1 MKRNQFGNIRK
12 LPSNRFQ
19 VRFTDPITGKRLT
32 AKGIDGSSLTFTS
45 EKEAR
50 IYLVNLE
57 SDSHRGMNPYAKPE
71 IKSCKLIDLINDYL
85 EPSSGLRLN
94 GSPLRESTLRNY
106 RNYRDRFIDRE
117 ISGINLA
124 RMQAR
129 EITRADVMRWH
140 IALKD
145 SCKDSQI
152 EIKDRAHPA
161 RRWARSQGLSESIHG
176 RISPELISAWV
187 AAGAPEIKRYRI
199 AKGGSDQVAKAYTFI
214 RSVLNAALENGIIK
228 ENPCRIKGAGQSR
241 HDERL
246 TASPEQ
252 VAALADEVPARYKA
266 AVLLALFTSAR
277 RSELFG
283 LQRKHINEL
292 QNTIT
297 IEHQLSDYASDRSM
311 FAPTKTPRKTPIV
324 PIPKV
329 LMDALQE
336 HLDQFTAPD
345 PDALVFTTSNGF
357 PIYKGRMSWWVTA
370 KRRLNL
376 DHLHFHDLR
385 HTAQTMAME
394 KGATAQDLKRR
405 AGQSSDNAM
414 RIYLH
419 GNPKRDRELADSLS
433 DDVHNVISLMA
444 AHG

>member
-19 VRFTDPITGKRLT
+19 VRYTDPITGKRLT
-32 AKGIDGSSLTFTS
+32 AKGIDGASLTFSS

-71 IKSCKLIDLINDYL
+71 IKSCTLIDLINDYL
-85 EPSSGLRLN
+85 EPASGLRLN
-94 GSPLRESTLRNY
+94 GKPLAKSTLRNY
-106 RNYRDRFIDRE
+106 ETYRDRFIDRE
-117 ISGINLA
+117 IAGINLA

-140 IALKD
+140 ISLKD
-145 SCKDSQI
+145 SCTDSQI
-152 EIKDRAHPA
+152 EVKDRAHPA
-161 RRWARSQGLSESIHG
+161 RKWARSQGLSESIHG
-176 RISPELISAWV
+176 RISPELISEWV
-187 AAGAPEIKRYRI
+187 AAGAPEIKRFRI
-199 AKGGSDQVAKAYTFI
+199 AKGGSGQVAKAYTFI

-228 ENPCRIKGAGQSR
+228 ENPCRIKGAGTA
-241 HDERL
+241 HHEERL
-246 TASPEQ
+246 TASLEQ
-252 VAALADEVPARYKA
+252 VAALADEVPERYKA

-277 RSELFG
+277 RSELWG

-297 IEHQLSDYASDRSM
+297 IEHQLSNYASDESM
-311 FAPTKTPRKTPIV
+311 FTPTKTPRKTPIV

-329 LMDALQE
+329 LMDVIQN
-336 HLDQFTAPD
+336 HLNQFTAPD
-345 PDALVFTTSNGF
+345 PDALVFTTRNGF
-357 PIYKGRMSWWVTA
+357 PIYKGRMTWWNTA

-385 HTAQTMAME
+385 HTGQTMAME
-394 KGATAQDLKRR
+394 KGATPQDLKRR

-414 RIYLH
+414 KIYLH
-419 GNPKRDRELADSLS
+419 GNPKRDRVLADSLT
-433 DDVHNVISLMA
+433 DEVENVISLMA
-444 AHG
+444 SNG

>member
-12 LPSNRFQ
+12 LASGRYQ
-19 VRFTDPITGKRLT
+19 VRYTDPITGKRLT
-32 AKGIDGSSLTFTS
+32 AKGIDGSSLTFS
-45 EKEAR
+45 CERDAR

-57 SDSHRGMNPYAKPE
+57 SDLHRGINPYAKPE
-71 IKSCKLIDLINDYL
+71 IKSCTLIDRINAYL
-85 EPSSGLRLN
+85 DPSSGARLN

-106 RNYRDRFIDRE
+106 RTYRDRFIDRE
-117 ISGINLA
+117 VAGINLA
-124 RMQAR
+124 RMQIR

-145 SCKDSQI
+145 SCKDSQV
-152 EIKDRAHPA
+152 EIKDRCHPA
-161 RRWARSQGLSESIHG
+161 RRWARSQGLSKSIHG

-187 AAGAPEIKRYRI
+187 AAGAPEIKRYRTH
-199 AKGGSDQVAKAYTFI
+199 KGGIDQVAKAYTFL
-214 RSVLNAALENGIIK
+214 RAVLNVALEDGLIK
-228 ENPCRIKGAGQSR
+228 ENPCRIKGAGAS
-241 HDERL
+241 HYDERL

-283 LQRKHINEL
+283 LQRKHINAL

-297 IEHQLSDYASDRSM
+297 IEHQLSDYASDSSM

-329 LMDALQE
+329 LMDVIQN
-336 HLDQFTAPD
+336 HLDQFTASD
-345 PDALVFTTSNGF
+345 PDALVFTTSNGY
-357 PIYKGRMSWWVTA
+357 PLYKGRMSWWVTA

-385 HTAQTMAME
+385 HTGQTMAME
-394 KGATAQDLKRR
+394 NGATAQDLKRR

-419 GNPKRDRELADSLS
+419 GNPKRDRALADSLT
-433 DDVHNVISLMA
+433 DDVATVISMMA
-444 AHG
+444 SNG

>member
-12 LPSNRFQ
+12 LASGRFQ
-19 VRFTDPITGKRLT
+19 ARYTDPITGKRLT
-32 AKGIDGSSLTFTS
+32 AKGIDGRSLTFSS
-45 EKEAR
+45 ERYAR

-57 SDSHRGMNPYAKPE
+57 SDLHRGVNPYAKPE
-71 IKSCKLIDLINDYL
+71 IKSCTLIDVINDYL
-85 EPSSGLRLN
+85 DPSSGLRLN
-94 GSPLRESTLRNY
+94 GSPLRQSTLRNY
-106 RNYRDRFIDRE
+106 RTYRDRFIDRE
-117 ISGINLA
+117 IAGINLA
-124 RMQAR
+124 QMQIR
-129 EITRADVMRWH
+129 EITRIDVMKWH

-145 SCKDSQI
+145 SCKDSQV
-152 EIKDRAHPA
+152 EIKDRCHPA
-161 RRWARSQGLSESIHG
+161 RRWSRSQGLSESIFG
-176 RISPELISAWV
+176 RISPELISTWV
-187 AAGAPEIKRYRI
+187 AAGAPEIKRYRTN
-199 AKGGSDQVAKAYTFI
+199 KGGSDQVAKAYTFL
-214 RSVLNAALENGIIK
+214 RAVLNAALENGMIAQ
-228 ENPCRIKGAGQSR
+228 NPCRIKGAGASR

-283 LQRKHINEL
+283 LQRKHINAL

-297 IEHQLSDYASDRSM
+297 IEHQLSDYASDQSM

-329 LMDALQE
+329 LMDVIQN
-336 HLDQFTAPD
+336 HLNQFTASD

-385 HTAQTMAME
+385 HTGQTMAME

-419 GNPKRDRELADSLS
+419 GNPKRDRVLADSLT
-433 DDVHNVISLMA
+433 DDVATVISMMA
-444 AHG
+444 SNE